1 MAFNYFHHF
10 FPEEEKKQSNWAFNY
25 FHPIVMEVMEPNME
39 PELSKRKDIDKV
51 NLKKKKSLRIL
62 NNFDEKFQRKANC
75 ECAKC
80 KSQQAAKIKT
90 ETSPPKQTLL
100 DLVMC
105 RIQRYK
111 FELKI
116 IENNNWLF
124 SPAGGEDYRA

>member
-1 MAFNYFHHF
+1 M
-10 FPEEEKKQSNWAFNY
+10 
-25 FHPIVMEVMEPNME
+25 VEVMEPNME
-39 PELSKRKDIDKV
+39 PDLSKRKDIDKV
-51 NLKKKKSLRIL
+51 NLKKKIFE

-111 FELKI
+111 FEQKI
-116 IENNNWLF
+116 IEDNNWLF